1 MKKYLY
7 DRDKKYDIDAINY
20 MSSISWFINFLY
32 CCIYIYMGYI
42 YCLKKINKNLQ
53 EPDCFFFSF
62 WNLKSHYL
70 AYFHWFSFIWCHS
83 LPFFCYSL
91 SFVLTCCHLLSLPV
105 IRCHLL
111 PNVVLAVHLLLVKCI
126 FYVQEKFWY
135 VTCYS

>member
-7 DRDKKYDIDAINY
+7 DRDKKYDIDAIDY
-20 MSSISWFINFLY
+20 MSSIFWFTNYLH
-32 CCIYIYMGYI
+32 IYGFYI
-42 YCLKKINKNLQ
+42 VLKKMNKNLQ
-53 EPDCFFFSF
+53 EPDWSFFSF

-70 AYFHWFSFIWCHS
+70 ACSHWFSFIWCHS

-91 SFVLTCCHLLSLPV
+91 SFVLTCCHLLSLLV

-126 FYVQEKFWY
+126 SYVQEKFWY